1 MRNCERES
9 KLANQVLIFQI
20 SKISRSD
27 NDLLKWSQ
35 AWAETNRPFHD
46 SRRNPDK
53 MALNNVRD
61 QIAAVGGVG
70 GGGHVFV
77 QAHSQGGL
85 ILQRVLDQLSP
96 EEKQMLDVVT
106 YGSAAIIKD
115 PNLNY
120 VRNYINSSDVVPM
133 TDPDRSIRIH

>member
-1 MRNCERES
+1 
-9 KLANQVLIFQI
+9 
-20 SKISRSD
+20 
-27 NDLLKWSQ
+27 
-35 AWAETNRPFHD
+35 
-46 SRRNPDK
+46 
-53 MALNNVRD
+53 
-61 QIAAVGGVG
+61 
-70 GGGHVFV
+70 V

-96 EEKQMLDVVT
+96 EERQMLDVVT